1 MIVMTKCN
9 ICLNTEYKKVI
20 SLDDISDKLRYIGKD
35 GDYEVYFGKH
45 DDIYFVKNENEE
57 AEDEQ

>member
-9 ICLNTEYKKVI
+9 ICLTTEYKRVI

-35 GDYEVYFGKH
+35 GEYEVYFGKH
-45 DDIYFVKNENEE
+45 DDIYFVK
-57 AEDEQ
+57 EDEDELP